1 MIAVK
6 CKIKGRKGV
15 MKDSK
20 VDNIGKNMQQK
31 ASNFERLSDDK
42 MRQLF
47 GVKYQAVLFYN
58 FDAKKWNA
66 EKFIEKPMLGVLNN
80 IDAANS
86 LKANIEQCP
95 EFKNLEVAALVFMP
109 IASEKYPGFGGFL
122 YNPSFCMRQ
131 YSFNGQAAVATIVV
145 RDLNSGKILPVS
157 PFWIGVGKSM
167 TRYGLA
173 QSVVQSF
180 VKNLL
185 KSDAIK
191 RDFVAINTR

>member
-1 MIAVK
+1 MIGTL
-6 CKIKGRKGV
+6 IRFFL
-15 MKDSK
+15 
-20 VDNIGKNMQQK
+20 
-31 ASNFERLSDDK
+31 ASST
-42 MRQLF
+42 
-47 GVKYQAVLFYN
+47 
-58 FDAKKWNA
+58 
-66 EKFIEKPMLGVLNN
+66 
-80 IDAANS
+80 
-86 LKANIEQCP
+86 
-95 EFKNLEVAALVFMP
+95 ALL

-122 YNPSFCMRQ
+122 SNPSFCMRQ

-157 PFWIGVGKSM
+157 PFWIGAGKSM

>member
-31 ASNFERLSDDK
+31 KSSFEKLSDNK
-42 MRQLF
+42 MRQLL
-47 GVKYQAVLFYN
+47 GAKYQAVLFYN

-66 EKFIEKPMLGVLNN
+66 DEFIGKPMLGVCNN
-80 IDAANS
+80 IAAANS
-86 LKANIEQCP
+86 LKANIELCP

-122 YNPSFCMRQ
+122 SNPSFCMRQ

-145 RDLNSGKILPVS
+145 RDLNSGNILPVS
-157 PFWIGVGKSM
+157 SFWIGAGKSM

-185 KSDAIK
+185 KSYAIK
-191 RDFVAINTR
+191 QDFVAINTR